1 MGTANN
7 MKITKQ
13 YLKKMI
19 KEELEHLV
27 EGPFDAEERDDV
39 GAALFRH
46 APGIEDHDLA
56 LRKIKIY
63 LEDALQGGGRFA
75 GIESVIGGGPHDFT
89 VKFERGEVEYL

>member
-1 MGTANN
+1 

-27 EGPFDAEERDDV
+27 EGAFDAEERDDV
-39 GAALFRH
+39 ARALFRR

-75 GIESVIGGGPHDFT
+75 GIESGPDGPHDFT